1 MLENTLAPLADIGLL
16 ILRVAV
22 GVIFIYHG
30 YPKMPFPGS
39 PMGGPKGFGGF
50 LGQMG
55 IPLPGLMAWVVAL
68 VEFIGGFLLIVG
80 FATRL
85 IALLLAILMVV
96 AIWKAKIGTMKVGFV
111 AQQAT
116 GWEFDFALLGASLAL
131 FFVGPGTLALHFG
144 LGL

>member
-1 MLENTLAPLADIGLL
+1 MLENALTPFNDVGLL
-16 ILRVAV
+16 ILRIAI

-30 YPKMPFPGS
+30 YPKMPFPNS

-50 LGQMG
+50 LAQMG
-55 IPLPGLMAWVVAL
+55 IPLPGLMAWIVAL
-68 VEFIGGFLLIVG
+68 VEFVGGFLLIIG

-85 IALLLAILMVV
+85 IALLLAINMVV
-96 AIWKAKIGTMKVGFV
+96 AIWKAKIGMMKVGFT

-116 GWEFDFALLGASLAL
+116 GWEFDFALLGAAIAL
-131 FFVGPGTLALHFG
+131 FFVGPGSLALDLG

>member
-1 MLENTLAPLADIGLL
+1 MLESTLSPLADVGFL
-16 ILRVAV
+16 ILRIVV
-22 GVIFIYHG
+22 GVIFMYHG
-30 YPKMPFPGS
+30 YPKLPLPNS

-55 IPLPGLMAWVVAL
+55 IPFPGLMAWVVAL
-68 VEFIGGFLLIVG
+68 VEFVGGFLLILG

-85 IALLLAILMVV
+85 IGLLLAINMVV
-96 AIWKAKIGTMKVGFV
+96 AIWKAKIGVMKVGFM

-131 FFVGPGTLALHFG
+131 FFAGPGQFALTFG